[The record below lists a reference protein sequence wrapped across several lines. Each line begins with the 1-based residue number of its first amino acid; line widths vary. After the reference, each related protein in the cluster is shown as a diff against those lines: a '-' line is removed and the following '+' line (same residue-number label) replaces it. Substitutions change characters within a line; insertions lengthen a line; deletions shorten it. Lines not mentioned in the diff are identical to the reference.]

1 VKTQNHELQYLH
13 FADGL
18 VIDLGHFMIHVSY
31 TSLVRK

>member
-1 VKTQNHELQYLH
+1 LH

-18 VIDLGHFMIHVSY
+18 VIDLGHFMIHVGY

>member
-1 VKTQNHELQYLH
+1 LH